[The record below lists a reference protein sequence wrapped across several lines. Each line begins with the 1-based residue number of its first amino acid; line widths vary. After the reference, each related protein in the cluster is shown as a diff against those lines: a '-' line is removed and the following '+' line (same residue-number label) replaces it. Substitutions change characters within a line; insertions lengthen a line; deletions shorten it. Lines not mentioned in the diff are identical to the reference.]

1 MDTLSDFVLGLFDLC
16 MFVFDKTS
24 NPVVFVPSFCLF
36 FCGCWALLIRLIH
49 RR

>member
-1 MDTLSDFVLGLFDLC
+1 MDTLSDFVLGLVDLC
-16 MFVFDKTS
+16 MFVFGETS
-24 NPVVFVPSFCLF
+24 NPVVFVPAFCLF